1 MPRMIP
7 CRLLLYELRI
17 LSSGDTFVA
26 DGILLT
32 DSNCLISK
40 IAMIFQRSIVFQEES
55 NGFTTFLFFEEFD
68 RLILL

>member
-17 LSSGDTFVA
+17 LSDGDTFVA
-26 DGILLT
+26 DGILFT

-40 IAMIFQRSIVFQEES
+40 IAMIFQRSIVFEEES
-55 NGFTTFLFFEEFD
+55 NGFATFLFFEEFD